1 MSDSKK
7 AAPKARQTRKRR
19 DLGIYSK
26 NVLSRKVFLPFN
38 VIGSNIIENIHELL
52 KEKYE
57 GKCCKEGYLKTDS
70 IKILNHSSGIIRG
83 NDVLFDVA
91 FESQICRPVE
101 GMKFK
106 VIAKNITKAGI
117 RAETKEEKSPVVVF
131 IARDH
136 HHKNKD
142 FSKIKEGDQINIRVI
157 GIRYELNDE
166 YISIIAELVKSRK
179 SMKPI
184 KIVIK
189 QSEGKNE

>member
-7 AAPKARQTRKRR
+7 APKARQTRKKR

-26 NVLSRKVFLPFN
+26 NVLTRKVFLPFN
-38 VIGSNIIENIHELL
+38 VIGSNIIENINQLL

-83 NDVLFDVA
+83 NDVLFDVV

-189 QSEGKNE
+189 QGEEKNE

>member
-7 AAPKARQTRKRR
+7 TPKARQTRKRR

-26 NVLSRKVFLPFN
+26 NVLTRKVFLPFN
-38 VIGSNIIENIHELL
+38 VIGSNIIENIQILL

-83 NDVLFDVA
+83 NDVLFDVV
-91 FESQICRPVE
+91 FEGQICRPVE

-106 VIAKNITKAGI
+106 VTAKNITKAGI

-189 QSEGKNE
+189 QGEGKNE

>member
-7 AAPKARQTRKRR
+7 APKARQTRKKR

-26 NVLSRKVFLPFN
+26 NVLTRKVFLPFN
-38 VIGSNIIENIHELL
+38 VIGSNIIENILQKL

-83 NDVLFDVA
+83 NDVLFDVV
-91 FESQICRPVE
+91 FESQICKPVE

-106 VIAKNITKAGI
+106 VIVKNITKAGI

-131 IARDH
+131 VARDH

-142 FSKIKEGDQINIRVI
+142 FSKIKEGEQINVRVI

-179 SMKPI
+179 SIKPI

-189 QSEGKNE
+189 KNEEE